1 MRVTVYSKA
10 DCQGCKLTGMKLD
23 QKHIPFEYV
32 RADLDP
38 EAKAKAGS
46 YGYLA
51 APVVVVDLGDGAEWT
66 WAGYRPSEIEKLHKL
81 LNGHDPQRVV
91 AA

>member
-1 MRVTVYSKA
+1 
-10 DCQGCKLTGMKLD
+10 MKLK
-23 QKHIPFEYV
+23 QKGIPHEYL

-38 EAKAKAGS
+38 DAKAKAAS

-66 WAGYRPSEIEKLHKL
+66 WAGYRPSEIEKLQKM
-81 LNGHDPQRVV
+81 LNGHDPQLIV